1 MRVLVLGC
9 GNIGSVIARDFAESM
24 EESQI
29 VVADREE
36 ERAKKVA
43 SSIEDAAWITV
54 DATDYAGLVEVLRGF
69 DLVIGALPG
78 DYGYQALKA
87 AIEAGVDMVDVSFT
101 PEDPLELDRAAKE
114 AGVTIIP
121 DCGVAPGLSN
131 MLVGYASA
139 KLDRVLEA
147 HILVGGLPEH
157 PVPPLGYTVT
167 WSAEGLIDEYM
178 RDVRIV
184 EGGRLTIVP
193 ALSGLE
199 EIDFP
204 GVGRLEAFYT
214 DGLRTL
220 LHTLRGVESMW
231 EKTLR
236 YPGHVE
242 KIRLLKALGFFD
254 EEPVTVGRV
263 EVSPRLVTAR
273 LLERSLRRP
282 EVGDLLVMRV
292 EVAGERGGEE
302 VRFRYYLLDRYD
314 RERGVTAMARTT
326 AYTASIVAGKLAR
339 SIIKER
345 GIVPPERL
353 GMDEGLFKEILSAL
367 RDRGV
372 RVEEF
377 HVE

>member
-1 MRVLVLGC
+1 LRVLVLGC
-9 GNIGSVIARDFAESM
+9 GNIGSVIARNFAESM
-24 EESQI
+24 EECEI

-69 DLVIGALPG
+69 NLVIGALPG

-101 PEDPLELDRAAKE
+101 PEDPLELDGAAKE
-114 AGVTIIP
+114 AGITIIP

-184 EGGRLTIVP
+184 EDGRLTIVP

-254 EEPVTVGRV
+254 EEPVAVGRV